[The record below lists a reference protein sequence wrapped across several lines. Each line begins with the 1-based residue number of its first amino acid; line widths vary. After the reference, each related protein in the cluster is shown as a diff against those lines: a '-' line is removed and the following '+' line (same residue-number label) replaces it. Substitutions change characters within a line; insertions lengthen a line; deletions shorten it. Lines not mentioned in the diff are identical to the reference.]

1 MIGGDGSFFKSR
13 PCLLLVLTAALANPL
28 IDIRQV
34 HPRVLVEVR
43 YATPDNFM
51 GEALY
56 PEARCLLR
64 RETAAKLAHAQD
76 ALELRGLGLKVF
88 DGYRPLSVQKKMWA
102 RFPLEGFVANPAKGS
117 NHNRGAAVD
126 VILVDK
132 EGHELAMPSAY
143 DEFTERS
150 HRDYPG
156 GTPEARENRLILRET
171 MKAAGFKGIETE
183 WWHFDDTDAKDYPLL
198 DLPFSS
204 VDEGMG

>member
-1 MIGGDGSFFKSR
+1 MIGWVVFFFKSR

-76 ALELRGLGLKVF
+76 ALELQGLGLKVF
-88 DGYRPLSVQKKMWA
+88 DGYRPLAVQKKMWA
-102 RFPLEGFVANPAKGS
+102 RFPLEGFIANPAKGS

-126 VILVDK
+126 LTLVDR
-132 EGHELAMPSAY
+132 EGQELTMPSAY
-143 DEFTERS
+143 DEFSERS
-150 HRDYPG
+150 HRDYSG
-156 GTPEARENRLILRET
+156 GTEAERKNRAILEEA
-171 MKAAGFKGIETE
+171 MVKEGFTGLSTE
-183 WWHFDDTDAKDYPLL
+183 WWHFDDTDAKNYPVL
-198 DLPFSS
+198 DISFENADLH
-204 VDEGMG
+204 